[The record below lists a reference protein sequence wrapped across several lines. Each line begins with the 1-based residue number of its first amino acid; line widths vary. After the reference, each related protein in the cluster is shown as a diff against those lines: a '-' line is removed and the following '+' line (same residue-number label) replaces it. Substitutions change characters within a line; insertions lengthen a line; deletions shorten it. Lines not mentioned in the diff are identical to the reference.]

1 MPLLE
6 AKNLI
11 KKFGIGTGQE
21 LTVLK
26 GISLHVN
33 KGEFVAIVGKSGS
46 GKSTLM
52 NILGCL
58 DTTTSGSY
66 TIDDQDISTLDV
78 DQLAA
83 IRNRKIGFV
92 FQRYHLLSDLT
103 ALENVELP
111 LLYGNWSESDAHT
124 HAIEMLTLVGLKD
137 RVNHYPLELSGGE
150 QQRVAI
156 ARALSNNPA
165 IVLADEPTG
174 NLDTGTEDKI
184 MTLIKKLNQE
194 QGVTIVMIT
203 HDEHVAAQA
212 SRIIRL
218 QDGNIIINPTIV

>member
-6 AKNLI
+6 AHNII
-11 KKFGIGTGQE
+11 KKFAVGTPQE

-26 GISLHVN
+26 DISLHVD

-66 TIDDQDISTLDV
+66 SIDGENVASLNV

-92 FQRYHLLSDLT
+92 FQRYHLLPDLT

-111 LLYGNWSESDAHT
+111 MLYANYSEADARKR
-124 HAIEMLTLVGLKD
+124 AIAMLALVGLEH
-137 RVNHYPLELSGGE
+137 RVHHYPLELSGGE

-165 IVLADEPTG
+165 IILADEPTG
-174 NLDTGTEDKI
+174 NLDTGTENMI
-184 MTLIKKLNQE
+184 MALIKKLNQE

-203 HDEHVAAQA
+203 HDEHVAEQA
-212 SRIIRL
+212 GRIIRL
-218 QDGNIIINPTIV
+218 HDGNIVTTKP